1 MTRFST
7 FRCVSIAASGVLCLL
22 GWLQTPTVSADIKSF
37 NASTCQTAS
46 SAFDFLTHGVIE
58 NVTPIAQGVA
68 CPILRDTVFSGASPD
83 WLDMWVLDR
92 NPSHGSYYDVRC
104 TFRSSEADGTVV
116 TQETKSSTGGSGN
129 LQYLYWEEPDSVP
142 LGYYHF
148 MCIVPGVSMFQEA
161 SQIVS
166 YRIEEQ

>member
-1 MTRFST
+1 MTRFSAI
-7 FRCVSIAASGVLCLL
+7 RCVSIAASGVLCLL

-37 NASTCQTAS
+37 NASTCQTTS
-46 SAFDFLTHGVIE
+46 SGIDFLTHGVIE
-58 NVTPIAQGVA
+58 NVTPTRQTVA

-92 NPSHGSYYDVRC
+92 NSSQGSYYDVSC

-116 TQETKSSTGGSGN
+116 TQDTKSSTGGSGS
-129 LQYLYWEEPDSVP
+129 LQYLFWEEPDSVA

-148 MCIVPGVSMFQEA
+148 FCMIPGVSMFDET